1 MEREETSGSTPR
13 RLRVAVIGLGIG
25 KTHADRYARL
35 PGAELV
41 AVCDLDANLARQ
53 VAGRYGCDAYDDP
66 GQLLEAAR
74 PNAVSLC
81 TPPAAHPGLTALCA
95 ARGVHVLAEKPM
107 ASTVEGCQ
115 EMIATCRRHGV
126 VLMVG
131 HKKRFAPPLL
141 RLRELTEP
149 GGELGPVRQ
158 ATVKYMHPGM
168 SASAWFW
175 DEADGGGPVLENHVH
190 AADTLG
196 FLAGEPLRV
205 FAEGGTRFVSGRAPQ
220 PNVAAYAA
228 RFAGRRP
235 ADGDVIVSVGYG
247 MVGPFPGRPLGD
259 ERWWLACEA
268 GVAEVAGP
276 FDNLQQLTWAPR
288 ERGATVREEAWPDAD
303 PFLLEL
309 EHFLDCVRTGAE
321 PRAGGAAGMQAV
333 RFCLGIKESVR
344 SGRAVTF

>member
-1 MEREETSGSTPR
+1 MERAGDGGP
-13 RLRVAVIGLGIG
+13 LRVAVIGLGIG

-41 AVCDLDANLARQ
+41 AVCDLDGRLAGR
-53 VAGRYGCDAYDDP
+53 VAGEHGCAAFDDP
-66 GQLLEAAR
+66 ARLLEEAR
-74 PNAVSLC
+74 PQAVSLC
-81 TPPAAHPGLTALCA
+81 TPPAAHPPLTALCA
-95 ARGVHVLAEKPM
+95 GRGVHVLAEKPM

-115 EMIATCRRHGV
+115 AMIEACRRHGV

-141 RLRELTEP
+141 RLRSLTEP
-149 GGELGPVRQ
+149 GGDLGPVRQ
-158 ATVKYMHPGM
+158 VTVKYMHPGL

-196 FLAGEPLRV
+196 FLAGAPVRV
-205 FAEGGTRFVSGRAPQ
+205 YAEGDTRFVPERAPQ
-220 PNVAAYAA
+220 PNVAAYAG
-228 RFAGRRP
+228 RFAGRDP

-247 MVGPFPGRPLGD
+247 MVGPFPARPLGE
-259 ERWWLACEA
+259 ERWWFACER

-276 FDNLQQLTWAPR
+276 FDNLQQLTWAVR
-288 ERGATVREEAWPDAD
+288 ERGAAVREETWPDAD

-309 EHFLDCVRTGAE
+309 EHFLDCVRTGAT
-321 PRAGGAAGMQAV
+321 PRAPGAAGMQAV
-333 RFCLGIKESVR
+333 RFCLGVKESAR
-344 SGRAVTF
+344 TGRAVSF